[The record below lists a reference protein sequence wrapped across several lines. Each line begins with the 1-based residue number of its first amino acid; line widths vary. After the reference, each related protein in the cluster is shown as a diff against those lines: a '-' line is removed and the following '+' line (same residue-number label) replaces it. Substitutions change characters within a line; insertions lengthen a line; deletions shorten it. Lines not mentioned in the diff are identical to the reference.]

1 MKKTLIALVAFAMSL
16 TATAGDYD
24 QDKPFGFCTRSSRTD
39 ATQTFDVTGGGCYN
53 YPIPAS
59 FAGKVAVLKSTGQDM
74 RKVIEKTIEN
84 EENRVVIFDGSAGDF
99 LVSAN
104 INITAT
110 DKTIL
115 GINNARICTQWHLT
129 DEIIAALNKAGVPR
143 MKTSKNTGGTL
154 PNGQRVGE
162 EAEYQTRRIIMEMTG
177 DQQEMY
183 RKAGTLSLRGCSNV
197 IVRNLTFVGPGSID
211 VGGSDLLSCINSKHC
226 WIDHCAFVDGQDGN
240 FDITQSADF
249 VTISWCTFSYTKRSY
264 MHQNT
269 NLVGYSNKEPRGFL
283 NTTYAFNWWGE
294 GCLQRMPMARVGKIH
309 ILNNYYSST
318 TANNCINPRDD
329 SEFLVEGNYVEHGVR
344 KYYSQSGAVGVTW
357 RPDNYAADGKPLPES
372 VGAEVTVP
380 YDYTVAPSNDV
391 PRVVKTHAGAT
402 LFVR

>member
-1 MKKTLIALVAFAMSL
+1 MKKYLMTCLTLALSL
-16 TATAGDYD
+16 AATAGDYD
-24 QDKPFGFCTRSSRTD
+24 LGKPFGFCTRSSRTD
-39 ATQTFDVTGGGCYN
+39 AASIYNMTGGGCYT
-53 YPIPAS
+53 YPVPAD
-59 FAGKVAVLKSTGQDM
+59 FTGKVVVLKSTGDDM

-84 EENRVVIFDGSAGDF
+84 EENRVVIFDGSQGDF
-99 LVSAN
+99 MVSSS

-129 DEIIAALNKAGVPR
+129 DDIITALNNAGVPR

-154 PNGQRVGE
+154 SNGHRVGE

-177 DQQEMY
+177 DQQELY
-183 RKAGTLSLRGCSNV
+183 RKAGTLILRGCSNV

-249 VTISWCTFSYTKRSY
+249 VTVSWCTFNYSVRSY

-269 NLVGYSNKEPRGFL
+269 NLVGYSDKEARGFL

-309 ILNNYYSST
+309 MLNNYYSST
-318 TANNCINPRDD
+318 TANNCINPRTD
-329 SEFLVEGNYVEHGVR
+329 SEVLIEGNYVEKGVR
-344 KYYSQSGAVGVTW
+344 KYYSQNGATAVTW

-372 VGAEVTVP
+372 VGTMVTVP
-380 YDYTVAPSNDV
+380 YDYTVAPYNDV
-391 PRVVKTHAGAT
+391 PAVVKAHAGAT
-402 LFVR
+402 LFAK